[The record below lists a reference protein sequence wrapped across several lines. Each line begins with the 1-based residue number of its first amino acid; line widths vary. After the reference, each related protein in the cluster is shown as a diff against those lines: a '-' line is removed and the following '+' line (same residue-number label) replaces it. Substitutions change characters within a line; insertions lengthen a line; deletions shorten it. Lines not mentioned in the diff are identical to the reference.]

1 MMDLEKFRAVRSRAS
16 AEARAV
22 MEAEDRILE
31 ECGHFRDD
39 GEASVWIGAI
49 VGSQWFMDRFG
60 MVRPLVRRN
69 KRGERA
75 IYSFAIRDT
84 DTIVLATTH
93 RLVALHELA
102 HLLTDRVG
110 HHDQFRRIVVSLVG
124 RMYGTEMAAVLR
136 SEYEKRGLEV

>member
-1 MMDLEKFRAVRSRAS
+1 MMTEVKLRAVRSRAS

-31 ECGHFRDD
+31 ECGHFRDE
-39 GEASVWIGAI
+39 GEAAGW
-49 VGSQWFMDRFG
+49 VGGLAGSRWFQDQFG
-60 MVRPLVRRN
+60 MVRPIVRRN

-75 IYSFAIRDT
+75 VYSFAIRDT

-93 RLVALHELA
+93 RLVALHELT
-102 HLLTDRVG
+102 HLVTDRVG
-110 HHDQFRRIVVSLVG
+110 HHDQFRRIMVSLVG
-124 RMYGTEMAAVLR
+124 RVYGPEMAAVLR